1 MLDTQRAKR
10 DNYKTLSYRKLHFM
24 HISSIALCAL
34 HCLCKTNEGL
44 KAFLLLYC
52 TQLIMIMIRDN
63 YIQTQTA
70 HSSESMNQ

>member
-1 MLDTQRAKR
+1 MLDTPRAKR

-34 HCLCKTNEGL
+34 HCLCKGL
-44 KAFLLLYC
+44 LLLYC

>member
-1 MLDTQRAKR
+1 MLDTPRAKR

-52 TQLIMIMIRDN
+52 TQLIMIMTRDN
-63 YIQTQTA
+63 YRVSQKKVGSQK
-70 HSSESMNQ
+70 